1 MVDFIGIGAGRS
13 GTIWILNALEEH
25 PQIWFPNPR
34 ELNYFSSPRAD
45 NSPSEY
51 ETRGIK
57 GYLDLFKRCP
67 REKIC
72 GEFSSHYMPDQ
83 KVSKII
89 KKHFPNIKI
98 WAIIREPVE
107 RAFSDYIR
115 GKEFHL
121 KENENFE
128 SAFFAKKNKLYK
140 EGDSYR
146 ERGFY
151 YKHLKPYFDLFPKE
165 NIKILLFD
173 DFKKDNEKVIKEL
186 YNFLGVDSSFKPSI
200 IGKKI
205 NERTGTKF
213 KGLRSIIS
221 SLASI
226 SHQLE
231 KSLIGKL
238 IFAFK
243 RKTKINKI
251 FNRINELNTKESVE
265 KDKLDSNLHK
275 KLKKTYLEDIK
286 KLEKLIGRDLKEWK
300 R

>member
-13 GTIWILNALEEH
+13 GTIWMLNALEEH

-34 ELNYFSSPRAD
+34 ELNYFSSPRED

-51 ETRGIK
+51 EKRGIK
-57 GYLDLFKRCP
+57 GYLDLFKKCP
-67 REKIC
+67 KEKIC
-72 GEFSSHYMPDQ
+72 GEFSSHYMPDP

-89 KKHFPNIKI
+89 KEHFPNVKI

-107 RAFSDYIR
+107 RAFSDYVR

-121 KENENFE
+121 KENQDFE

-140 EGDSYR
+140 EGDGYR

-151 YKHLKPYFDLFPKE
+151 YKHLKHYFDIFPKE

-173 DFKKDNEKVIKEL
+173 DFKKNNEQVVKEL
-186 YNFLGVDSSFKPSI
+186 YTFLGVDSSFKPLI
-200 IGKKI
+200 LGEKI

-213 KGLRSIIS
+213 KSLRAVIS
-221 SLASI
+221 FLANI

-231 KSLIGKL
+231 KSLIGKF

-243 RKTKINKI
+243 RKTRINEF
-251 FNRINELNTKESVE
+251 FNGINELNTKKTAE
-265 KDKLDSNLHK
+265 KEKLDPRLHK

-286 KLEKLIGRDLKEWK
+286 KLEKLINKDLSSWK
-300 R
+300 